1 MPVRAIERH
10 RCCWTSRARE
20 TAVLVGEHP
29 QDGLA
34 QCILAE
40 TKTAI
45 GCQRD
50 SSLAPGWQS
59 CFWPALPRNH
69 RASRR
74 ACPSS
79 ELVAPYDD
87 IVRAI
92 DEDTSMNPME
102 GLRAAM
108 AAVDGYYK

>member
-1 MPVRAIERH
+1 M
-10 RCCWTSRARE
+10 
-20 TAVLVGEHP
+20 AVLL
-29 QDGLA
+29 LA
-34 QCILAE
+34 GV
-40 TKTAI
+40 T
-45 GCQRD
+45 
-50 SSLAPGWQS
+50 
-59 CFWPALPRNH
+59 RNH

-108 AAVDGYYK
+108 AAVDGYYKERGIFQERFGFGERPALVVIAMAYGWTHPAYPGLSTPPAPPLRPL